1 MRHQAHSRQS
11 HCNVFAWSVQ
21 MCHPHPMPSFLMV
34 MHSAY
39 GKAVRVESG
48 CLSLWKKM
56 PGKRMSTVAARKM
69 IRMCRNV
76 IFQNSYQIRQSV
88 ATKLRDAVL
97 TELTNMVPKITMKI
111 KPSAKATDRSKYL
124 SWKMQSLVFSVPKCR
139 HSWSCS
145 PPPQIQPLNVLDKE
159 WNETLGSIVQTS
171 KLHCRTE
178 NP

>member
-1 MRHQAHSRQS
+1 MRHQAHLRQS

-21 MCHPHPMPSFLMV
+21 MCHPHPVPSFLMV
-34 MHSAY
+34 MHSSRLT
-39 GKAVRVESG
+39 GKQLE
-48 CLSLWKKM
+48 LSLAACLCGRRCLASGWALLL
-56 PGKRMSTVAARKM
+56 PGKWLGD
-69 IRMCRNV
+69 IPNL
-76 IFQNSYQIRQSV
+76 IPNQQSV

-145 PPPQIQPLNVLDKE
+145 PSPQIQPLNVLDKE